1 MEKQAHRSLKC
12 LIQRKNSK
20 SYGETLKAAIWR
32 LEDYLFD
39 YQCFFKNKTKK
50 FFDKA
55 EKYTKGIFLG
65 RERNAPLPRGVL

>member
-12 LIQRKNSK
+12 LTQRKNSK

-55 EKYTKGIFLG
+55 EKITGEYS
-65 RERNAPLPRGVL
+65 